1 MGVKGVFLQYKLK
14 LIKNLDFGKNQKSV
28 FFGCKG
34 SSVLNMAG
42 TSQTP
47 CQIPF
52 LG

>member
-34 SSVLNMAG
+34 SSVLNIWRERPKLRVKFH
-42 TSQTP
+42 S
-47 CQIPF
+47 
-52 LG
+52 